1 MDLGR
6 LAGDVIAFIGAQIGA
21 SSLRLGP
28 LPTLALLAVLL
39 VLLSLV
45 ARPSTR
51 WMVRDLGRLADLQR
65 SALKFYQVS

>member
-6 LAGDVIAFIGAQIGA
+6 VVGDVLSFIGGQIGA

-45 ARPSTR
+45 VAVSNPHEAAAFSSATEALRTAAR
-51 WMVRDLGRLADLQR
+51 
-65 SALKFYQVS
+65 